1 MGNARD
7 KAAAAVG
14 VSPRYIQDAKKI
26 EACAP
31 ELAAQ
36 VRADAANMLNVS
48 TRTVAAAAKVRSEA
62 PDAIVQAVEQGTVSR
77 RLWPFLRG
85 LATLLARL

>member
-1 MGNARD
+1 MV
-7 KAAAAVG
+7 AAKLANMPAHRPAGSAQICAV
-14 VSPRYIQDAKKI
+14 SQS
-26 EACAP
+26 
-31 ELAAQ
+31 
-36 VRADAANMLNVS
+36 DAADMLNVS
-48 TRTVAAAAKVRSEA
+48 RRTVQTAATVRSEA